1 MSRGLGEF
9 FLLTLSRG
17 VENWL
22 GRECSRKRD
31 VEGILTR
38 ANRANDK
45 TLYSVTNEKCVF
57 PFFVYSP
64 RSCNDIFRFES
75 ESMYFFSRF
84 ELLARASRIE
94 RGKEMVGLKEIFCFS
109 LFVSLFFSLFLDGER
124 VKSREGFKVQEDN
137 LNVFSGRLA
146 LIKNADREKVGE
158 KIHSTRIPRVL
169 QDDFARRKFRIANEK
184 RDFFYL

>member
-94 RGKEMVGLKEIFCFS
+94 RGKRNGWFERNILLLSFLLS
-109 LFVSLFFSLFLDGER
+109 L
-124 VKSREGFKVQEDN
+124 SRWRA
-137 LNVFSGRLA
+137 S
-146 LIKNADREKVGE
+146 EKQGG
-158 KIHSTRIPRVL
+158 IQGPGG
-169 QDDFARRKFRIANEK
+169 
-184 RDFFYL
+184 